1 MELQICYMTLQE
13 SKDILK
19 KDGYLVEATSN
30 FSQLLKEVGTKSF
43 HEKNPH
49 FARYDTVFELLHRL
63 RQNKKWNDPPFMKE
77 DDDQMSKSS
86 NSNKNYGSKQS
97 SPIKIVPPP
106 MRHDS
111 LESHERN
118 SESASSHD

>member
-19 KDGYLVEATSN
+19 KDGYLFEATSN

-43 HEKNPH
+43 HDKNPH

-63 RQNKKWNDPPFMKE
+63 RHNKKWNDPPFMK

-86 NSNKNYGSKQS
+86 SSNKNYGSKQS